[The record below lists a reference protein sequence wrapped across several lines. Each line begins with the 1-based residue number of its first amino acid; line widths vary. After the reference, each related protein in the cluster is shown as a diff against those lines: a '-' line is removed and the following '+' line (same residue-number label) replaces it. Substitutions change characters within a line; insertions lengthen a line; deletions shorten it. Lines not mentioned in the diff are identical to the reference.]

1 MKKGQN
7 MSNLMEK
14 FSLSGKTALVTG
26 GAGMLGKPFTQ
37 TLAEAGASVV
47 VADIDINAAKL
58 HAAGL
63 EKDGLTATAL
73 KVDVTD
79 PASVENMVEQTAA
92 YFGGL
97 DILVNSAALDPKFDP
112 EHQTSQ
118 SRNAFEHY
126 SLKAWR
132 HSLEVNLT
140 GVFLSCQ
147 GAAREMVKQGSGVII
162 NISSIYGLKGP
173 DQRIYPDQHGEKQYK
188 PADYAVTKAG
198 ILGLTRYLAA
208 YYAGTN
214 IRVNALTPGGVY
226 HHHEDPFLESY
237 SAKTIIGRMASKD
250 ELTGALLF
258 LASSASSYMTG
269 SNLVVDGGYTAW

>member
-1 MKKGQN
+1 
-7 MSNLMEK
+7 MSNPLDQ

-26 GAGMLGKPFTQ
+26 GAGMLGKVFTQ
-37 TLAEAGASVV
+37 TLAEAGASVG
-47 VADIDINAAKL
+47 VADIDFDAAKTQV
-58 HAAGL
+58 AGL

-79 PASVENMVEQTAA
+79 PVSVENMVKQTVVC
-92 YFGGL
+92 FGGL

-112 EHQTSQ
+112 ENQTTQSQ
-118 SRNAFEHY
+118 NAFEHY
-126 SLKAWR
+126 SLKAWQ
-132 HSLEVNLT
+132 HSLAVNLT

-147 GAAREMVKQGSGVII
+147 GAAREMIKQGAGVII
-162 NISSIYGLKGP
+162 NISSIYGLRGP
-173 DQRIYPDQHGEKQYK
+173 DQRIYPDQNGIKQYK
-188 PADYAVTKAG
+188 PPDYPVTKAG

-208 YYAGTN
+208 YYAGTD
-214 IRVNALTPGGVY
+214 IRINALTPGGVY

-237 SAKTIIGRMASKD
+237 SAKTILGRMASKD
-250 ELTGALLF
+250 ELSGALLF